1 VGKPIDY
8 LDLATRSLRE
18 DFVERHPF
26 FFLVGDALLARP
38 EPARRTEI
46 FDFSDPGVDRTGL
59 TNVDEVAG
67 KKAATLVLAVRKVQD
82 QFPSMITVGRT
93 NNNDIVIPDINIS
106 RFHAF
111 FRVFP
116 DRVELADAGSQNG
129 TFIDRKKLPPKGAAQ
144 IIVPG
149 EKIAFAHL
157 EFSFLDAGATW
168 DSLRP
173 VDKPV

>member
-8 LDLATRSLRE
+8 LDLATRSLRA
-18 DFVERHPF
+18 DFVASHSF

-38 EPARRTEI
+38 EPARHTGV
-46 FDFSDPGVDRTGL
+46 FHFQDPIDEHT
-59 TNVDEVAG
+59 TNREG
-67 KKAATLVLAVRKVQD
+67 SSEKKPATLVRAVRKIQD

-93 NNNDIVIPDINIS
+93 NNNDIVIPDINVS

-116 DRVELADAGSQNG
+116 DRVELADAGSHNG
-129 TFIDRKKLPPKGAAQ
+129 TFVEKKKLPPKGAAQ

-149 EKIAFAHL
+149 EHIAFAHL
-157 EFSFLDAGATW
+157 EFSFLDAGAAW
-168 DSLRP
+168 DSLHRADVP
-173 VDKPV
+173 V